1 MRHRF
6 RSDLTRPLLVN
17 VVYDFPEYAIVMHA
31 LMIEPL
37 EHVILRQDNLR
48 RRRTKGTYAG

>member
-6 RSDLTRPLLVN
+6 RPDLTSPLLVN
-17 VVYDFPEYAIVMHA
+17 VVYDFPEYAIVMYA

>member
-17 VVYDFPEYAIVMHA
+17 VVYDFPEYAIVMYA

>member
-6 RSDLTRPLLVN
+6 RPDLTRPLLVN